1 MGLALLPQGMEGE
14 DSFQGPWGWCLE
26 LGTTFGGPIFPVE
39 PTREGDGGLASWGGG
54 PAPSSHGPICSQY
67 PEGEGEGDT
76 YYYEY
81 PYYEDTDD
89 VGKEPTPTKT
99 PVEAVRETTE
109 VAEVWPG
116 GCWSLEAVVGG
127 GAGGSVA
134 NMGAVWRCVESRGGG
149 RELGREMGDRGPY
162 VLCPHG
168 ECRAEGLPWCGGHQG
183 TWM

>member
-39 PTREGDGGLASWGGG
+39 PTREGDGGLASRGGG

-127 GAGGSVA
+127 GGRGLRGEHGGRVEMRGEQGRWAGAWQGNGGPGTVCALS
-134 NMGAVWRCVESRGGG
+134 SRG
-149 RELGREMGDRGPY
+149 
-162 VLCPHG
+162 V
-168 ECRAEGLPWCGGHQG
+168 
-183 TWM
+183 